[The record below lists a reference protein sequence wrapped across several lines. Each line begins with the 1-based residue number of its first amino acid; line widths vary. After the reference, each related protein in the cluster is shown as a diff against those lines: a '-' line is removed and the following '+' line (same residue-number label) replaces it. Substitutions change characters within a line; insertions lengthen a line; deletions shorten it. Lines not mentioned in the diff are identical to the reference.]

1 MFELE
6 SVTKRF
12 RDGTVAVD
20 DLTLTIPTGRITVF
34 VGPSGCGKTTTLR
47 MLNRMVEPT
56 SGEVRIDG
64 EPLRQQRRTRLRR
77 RMGYVIQSGGLFPH
91 RTVVDNIQTVPKL
104 LGWSAGK
111 ARSRA
116 RDLLSEVGLDQRLA
130 DRYPHELSGGQQQR
144 VGVARALAA
153 DPDVLLMDEPFSAVD
168 PVVRGDLQDMIL
180 KLQDEL
186 GKTVVMI
193 THDIDEAVKLGDQVA
208 IMGVGG
214 RLAQFGTPI
223 EVLNSPSDEFVEAFI
238 GRDRGYRAL
247 SFAPADDL
255 GVERIRVV
263 RTPSAVRG
271 DDHALVLDSDARPIG
286 WVTPERPGRTVP
298 LGGSF
303 VPGQDSLRV
312 ALDAALA
319 SPVGFAVSVDP
330 ENGRYTGAV
339 PLETIMKRAARLRRR
354 VAREH
359 LDAQEAEARRLA
371 EEKRREEAEQARR
384 LEAARAQVLA
394 DLAGADDRETGR
406 RRKSRTTEAVVAAA
420 AAEQGVEPKELAA
433 AVERPSDP
441 SDHPDDGPTGGDC
454 VGAEVADEQG
464 AGGGPGDQGPDDQ
477 VPGDKE
483 GAAEEQTTAPG
494 SDATDAGPPRV
505 DQEGESGTEDT
516 VALDLTS
523 MLSDDD
529 DRDFFAS
536 IVVDGDG
543 NGPTSRGGTQR
554 VDQES
559 TGLAGAEPSAR
570 ADAPSEPA
578 AAATSEEAAT
588 VGDSAD
594 EATSEVTT
602 TDETATDEERT
613 ENAGAENS
621 GLGYFVPTAA
631 ARQQAAERR
640 AAEPETEVSENKSV
654 ANDQL
659 ARVEPED
666 QPVRDEPVRDEPVRD
681 GDADDELYDFAQEP
695 PLDADIA
702 GADHDGRID
711 PVEADPDLDDDP
723 DRTRGAS

>member
-47 MLNRMVEPT
+47 MLNRMLEPT
-56 SGEVRIDG
+56 SGEIRMDG

-91 RTVVDNIQTVPKL
+91 RTVIDNIQTMPKL
-104 LGWSAGK
+104 LHWNASK
-111 ARSRA
+111 ARRRA
-116 RDLLSEVGLDQRLA
+116 IELLAEVGLDRRLA
-130 DRYPHELSGGQQQR
+130 DKYPHELSGGQQQR

-168 PVVRGDLQDMIL
+168 PVVRGDLQDMTL
-180 KLQDEL
+180 RLQNEL

-208 IMGVGG
+208 IMAKGG
-214 RLAQFGTPI
+214 RLAQFGTPV
-223 EVLNSPSDEFVEAFI
+223 ELLNSPSDEFVEAFI

-247 SFAPADDL
+247 SFSAADDL

-303 VPGQDSLRV
+303 VPGRDSLRV

-330 ENGRYTGAV
+330 ETGRYTGAV

-359 LDAQEAEARRLA
+359 LDAQEAEAARLA
-371 EEKRREEAEQARR
+371 AEQRREEAERARR

-394 DLAGADDRETGR
+394 DMAGSDDKPEGGR
-406 RRKSRTTEAVVAAA
+406 KRKGSRTTEAAVAAA
-420 AAEQGVEPKELAA
+420 AAEQGLDQQELAA
-433 AVERPSDP
+433 AVERAPVDQHQTEAP
-441 SDHPDDGPTGGDC
+441 L
-454 VGAEVADEQG
+454 AEPEQG
-464 AGGGPGDQGPDDQ
+464 
-477 VPGDKE
+477 
-483 GAAEEQTTAPG
+483 
-494 SDATDAGPPRV
+494 
-505 DQEGESGTEDT
+505 EDT
-516 VALDLTS
+516 VALDLPS
-523 MLSDDD
+523 MLPDDD

-536 IVVDGDG
+536 IFVDGQG
-543 NGPTSRGGTQR
+543 NGPAERR
-554 VDQES
+554 AES
-559 TGLAGAEPSAR
+559 A
-570 ADAPSEPA
+570 
-578 AAATSEEAAT
+578 
-588 VGDSAD
+588 GDSVPEEEPVAAEAD
-594 EATSEVTT
+594 TEEPDT
-602 TDETATDEERT
+602 ETEEPDT
-613 ENAGAENS
+613 GFA
-621 GLGYFVPTAA
+621 YFVPTAA
-631 ARQQAAERR
+631 ARQQAAERQSAR
-640 AAEPETEVSENKSV
+640 ERSEAPEEPTDTGTE
-654 ANDQL
+654 
-659 ARVEPED
+659 P
-666 QPVRDEPVRDEPVRD
+666 
-681 GDADDELYDFAQEP
+681 DELYDFAKEP
-695 PLDADIA
+695 PLGADISE
-702 GADHDGRID
+702 GATQHDHSRD
-711 PVEADPDLDDDP
+711 E
-723 DRTRGAS
+723 S